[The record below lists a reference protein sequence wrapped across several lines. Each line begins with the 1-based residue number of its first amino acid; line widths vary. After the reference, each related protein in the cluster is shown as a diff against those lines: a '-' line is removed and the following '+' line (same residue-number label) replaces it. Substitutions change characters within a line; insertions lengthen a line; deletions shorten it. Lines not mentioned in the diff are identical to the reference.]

1 MKRLPVSG
9 RTLALIGVL
18 LLLFASFAFVALR
31 SGPLAPVPVT
41 VMTVESQSLK
51 PALFGIGTVEAR
63 YTYKIGPTVAG
74 RVQRVEVQV
83 GDRVQA
89 GQLLGE
95 MDPVDLDDRIAAQEA
110 ALKRAEAGV
119 PAAEAQAREMVARQ
133 SYAEAQAS
141 RYETLLQAG
150 SSSEEAVGAKRQ
162 ELQVT
167 NAGLAASRANLEV
180 AHQELARVRAD
191 RGVLLRQ
198 RANLRLVAPRD
209 GLVAARNADP
219 GTTVVAGQPVVEV
232 IDPTSL
238 WVNVRFDQLRAGGL
252 RAGLPAQVVLRTQAG
267 GAVAGQV
274 LRVEPVAD
282 AVTEETLA
290 KVVFATLPEPL
301 PPVGELAEVT
311 VTLPPLPAAPVVP
324 NASVQRIGGQLG
336 VWLFEG
342 DSVRFAPVKLG
353 AIDLEGRAQI
363 LDGLKSGARVVVY
376 SQRSLGAHTRVKLVE
391 RLPGVS
397 P

>member
-41 VMTVESQSLK
+41 VMAVESRSLK

-119 PAAEAQAREMVARQ
+119 PAAEAQVREMAARQ

-162 ELQVT
+162 ELQVA

-180 AHQELARVRAD
+180 ARQELARVRAD
-191 RGVLLRQ
+191 REVLIRQ

-219 GTTVVAGQPVVEV
+219 GTTLVAGQPVVEV

-252 RAGLPAQVVLRTQAG
+252 RAGLPVHAVLRSQAG
-267 GAVAGQV
+267 RAVAGQV

-290 KVVFATLPEPL
+290 KVVFDTLPEPL

-324 NASVQRIGGQLG
+324 NASLQRIGGQLG

-363 LDGLKSGARVVVY
+363 LDGLKSGTRVVVY

>member
-1 MKRLPVSG
+1 VSG

-41 VMTVESQSLK
+41 VMAVESRSLT

-63 YTYKIGPTVAG
+63 YTHKIGPTGAG

-83 GDRVQA
+83 GDRVRA

-167 NAGLAASRANLEV
+167 HAGLAASRANLEV

-219 GTTVVAGQPVVEV
+219 GTTLVAGQPVVEV

-252 RAGLPAQVVLRTQAG
+252 RAGLPAHAVLRSQAG
-267 GAVAGQV
+267 RAVAGQV

-290 KVVFATLPEPL
+290 KVVFDILPEPL
-301 PPVGELAEVT
+301 PPVGELVEVT

-363 LDGLKSGARVVVY
+363 LDGLKAGARVVVY

-391 RLPGVS
+391 RLPGVA

>member
-1 MKRLPVSG
+1 VSG

-41 VMTVESQSLK
+41 VMAVESRSLT

-63 YTYKIGPTVAG
+63 YTHKIGPTVAG

-167 NAGLAASRANLEV
+167 HAGLAASRANLEV

-219 GTTVVAGQPVVEV
+219 GTTLVAGQPVVEV

-252 RAGLPAQVVLRTQAG
+252 RAGLPAHAVLRSQAG
-267 GAVAGQV
+267 RAVAGQV

-290 KVVFATLPEPL
+290 KVVFDILPEPL
-301 PPVGELAEVT
+301 PPVGELVEVT

-363 LDGLKSGARVVVY
+363 LDGLKAGARVVVY

-391 RLPGVS
+391 RLPGVA